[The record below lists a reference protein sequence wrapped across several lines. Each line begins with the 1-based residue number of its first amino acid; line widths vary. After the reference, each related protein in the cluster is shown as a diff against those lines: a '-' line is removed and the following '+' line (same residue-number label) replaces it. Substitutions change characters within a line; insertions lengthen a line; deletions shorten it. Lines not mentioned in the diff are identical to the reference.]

1 MASNRPLAQ
10 ALPTLTPLGRA
21 LLESIREGV
30 VVFDGDGHVLYAN
43 PEGQRSIANGGGSS
57 NGDSNRD
64 ELLPR
69 LSALGARVLPL
80 RVPDLQSGSAAV
92 IPPKLDRGRTLA
104 ERERQAIIDTLEAT
118 QGKLA
123 ETARRLGISRTTLW
137 RRLREYGL
145 KQKTEGFWR
154 ARVAS

>member
-1 MASNRPLAQ
+1 MAGNRPLTQ
-10 ALPTLTPLGRA
+10 NPPSLTPLGRA
-21 LLESIREGV
+21 LLDSIREGV
-30 VVFDGDGHVLYAN
+30 VVFDTDGHVLYAN
-43 PEGQRSIANGGGSS
+43 QEGQRSIGNGSP
-57 NGDSNRD
+57 NGNLGRE

-69 LSALGARVLPL
+69 LSAMGARILPL
-80 RVPDLQSGSAAV
+80 RVPDSQAGAAAV
-92 IPPKLDRGRTLA
+92 IPPKADRGRTLA

-145 KQKTEGFWR
+145 KQKNEGFWR

>member
-1 MASNRPLAQ
+1 MAGNRPMFQ
-10 ALPTLTPLGRA
+10 TSPSLTPLGRA
-21 LLESIREGV
+21 LLDSIREGV
-30 VVFDGDGHVLYAN
+30 VVFDTDGHVLYAN
-43 PEGQRSIANGGGSS
+43 QEGQRSIS
-57 NGDSNRD
+57 NGSPNGNMPGKE

-69 LSALGARVLPL
+69 LSALGARILPL
-80 RVPDLQSGSAAV
+80 RVPDSQAGAAAV
-92 IPPKLDRGRTLA
+92 IPPKADRGRTLA

-154 ARVAS
+154 ARAAS

>member
-1 MASNRPLAQ
+1 MASNRPLTQ
-10 ALPTLTPLGRA
+10 APPSLSPLGRA
-21 LLESIREGV
+21 LLDSIREGV
-30 VVFDGDGHVLYAN
+30 VVFDNDGHVLYAN
-43 PEGQRSIANGGGSS
+43 QEAQRSIGNGSPNGGSPLK
-57 NGDSNRD
+57 D

-69 LSALGARVLPL
+69 LSALGARILPL
-80 RVPDLQSGSAAV
+80 RVPDLQAGAAAV
-92 IPPKLDRGRTLA
+92 IPPKTDRGRTLA

-145 KQKTEGFWR
+145 KQKNEGFWR
-154 ARVAS
+154 ARAAS

>member
-1 MASNRPLAQ
+1 MPATKDRTVSPISLS
-10 ALPTLTPLGRA
+10 PLGSA
-21 LLESIREGV
+21 LLDSIREGI
-30 VVFDGDGHVLYAN
+30 VVFDNAGRVLYAN
-43 PEGQRSIANGGGSS
+43 QEAQRSIGNGAS
-57 NGDSNRD
+57 NGHTPDRE

-69 LSALGARVLPL
+69 LSAMGARILPL
-80 RVPDLQSGSAAV
+80 RVPDSQAGAAAV
-92 IPPKLDRGRTLA
+92 IPPRTDRGRTLA

-145 KQKTEGFWR
+145 KQKNDGFWR
-154 ARVAS
+154 ARTA

>member
-1 MASNRPLAQ
+1 MASNRPMIQTPPSLS
-10 ALPTLTPLGRA
+10 PLGRA
-21 LLESIREGV
+21 LLDSIREGV
-30 VVFDGDGHVLYAN
+30 VVFDTDGRVLYAN
-43 PEGQRSIANGGGSS
+43 QEGQRSIANGSPNGSVP
-57 NGDSNRD
+57 GKE

-69 LSALGARVLPL
+69 LSAMGARILPL
-80 RVPDLQSGSAAV
+80 RVPDSQAGAAAV
-92 IPPKLDRGRTLA
+92 IPPKADRGRTLA

-145 KQKTEGFWR
+145 KQKNEGFWR
-154 ARVAS
+154 ARAAS

>member
-1 MASNRPLAQ
+1 MASNRPLIQ
-10 ALPTLTPLGRA
+10 NPPSLSPLGRA
-21 LLESIREGV
+21 LLDSIREGV
-30 VVFDGDGHVLYAN
+30 VVFDTDGHVLYAN
-43 PEGQRSIANGGGSS
+43 QEAQRSIS
-57 NGDSNRD
+57 NGSNGSVPGKD

-69 LSALGARVLPL
+69 LSAMGARILPL
-80 RVPDLQSGSAAV
+80 RVPDSQAGAAAV
-92 IPPKLDRGRTLA
+92 IPPKADRGRTLA

-145 KQKTEGFWR
+145 KQKNEGFWR
-154 ARVAS
+154 ARAAS

>member
-1 MASNRPLAQ
+1 MAGNRPLTQ
-10 ALPTLTPLGRA
+10 NPPSLTPLGRV
-21 LLESIREGV
+21 LLDSIREGV
-30 VVFDGDGHVLYAN
+30 VVFDTDGHVLYAN
-43 PEGQRSIANGGGSS
+43 QEGQRSIANGSP
-57 NGDSNRD
+57 NGNLGRE

-69 LSALGARVLPL
+69 LSALGARILPL
-80 RVPDLQSGSAAV
+80 RVPDSQAGAAAV
-92 IPPKLDRGRTLA
+92 IPPKADRGRTLA

-145 KQKTEGFWR
+145 KQKNEAFWR
-154 ARVAS
+154 ARAAS

>member
-1 MASNRPLAQ
+1 MIQTPPS
-10 ALPTLTPLGRA
+10 LTPLGRA
-21 LLESIREGV
+21 LLDSIREGV
-30 VVFDGDGHVLYAN
+30 VVFDNDGHVLYAN
-43 PEGQRSIANGGGSS
+43 QEGQRSIS
-57 NGDSNRD
+57 NGSPNGNLPGKE

-69 LSALGARVLPL
+69 LSAMGARILPL
-80 RVPDLQSGSAAV
+80 RVPDSQAGAAAV
-92 IPPKLDRGRTLA
+92 IPPKADRGRTLA

-145 KQKTEGFWR
+145 KQKNEGFWR
-154 ARVAS
+154 ARAAS

>member
-1 MASNRPLAQ
+1 MASNRPMLQ
-10 ALPTLTPLGRA
+10 TPPSLTPLGRA
-21 LLESIREGV
+21 LLDSIREGV
-30 VVFDGDGHVLYAN
+30 VVFDTEGHVLYAN
-43 PEGQRSIANGGGSS
+43 QEAQRSIS
-57 NGDSNRD
+57 NGSNGNVPGKD

-69 LSALGARVLPL
+69 LSAMGARILPL
-80 RVPDLQSGSAAV
+80 RVPDSQAGAAAV
-92 IPPKLDRGRTLA
+92 IPPKADRGRTLA

-145 KQKTEGFWR
+145 KQKNEGFWR
-154 ARVAS
+154 ARAAS

>member
-1 MASNRPLAQ
+1 MASNRPLTQ
-10 ALPTLTPLGRA
+10 APPSLTPLGRA
-21 LLESIREGV
+21 LLDSIREGV
-30 VVFDGDGHVLYAN
+30 VVFDTDGHVLYAN
-43 PEGQRSIANGGGSS
+43 QEAQRSIGNGAPNGGTPAK
-57 NGDSNRD
+57 D

-69 LSALGARVLPL
+69 LSAMGARILPL
-80 RVPDLQSGSAAV
+80 RIPDSQAGAAAV
-92 IPPKLDRGRTLA
+92 IPPKTDRGRTLA

-145 KQKTEGFWR
+145 KQKNDGFWR
-154 ARVAS
+154 ARAAS

>member
-1 MASNRPLAQ
+1 MPTKDRPLTQ
-10 ALPTLTPLGRA
+10 TPVPLTPLGRI
-21 LLESIREGV
+21 LLDSIREGI
-30 VVFDGDGHVLYAN
+30 VVFDNDGRVMYAN
-43 PEGQRSIANGGGSS
+43 PEGQRSIGNGAT
-57 NGDSNRD
+57 NGNTPGRE

-69 LSALGARVLPL
+69 LSALGARILPL
-80 RVPDLQSGSAAV
+80 RVPEAQAGAAAV
-92 IPPKLDRGRTLA
+92 IPPKTDRGRTLA

-145 KQKTEGFWR
+145 KQKNDGFWR
-154 ARVAS
+154 ARSA

>member
-1 MASNRPLAQ
+1 MASNRPLMQ
-10 ALPTLTPLGRA
+10 SLPSLTPLGRA
-21 LLESIREGV
+21 LLDSIREGV
-30 VVFDGDGHVLYAN
+30 VVFDTDGHVLYAN
-43 PEGQRSIANGGGSS
+43 QEGQRSIS
-57 NGDSNRD
+57 NGSPNGNVPGKD

-69 LSALGARVLPL
+69 LSAMGARILPL
-80 RVPDLQSGSAAV
+80 RVPDSQAGAAAV
-92 IPPKLDRGRTLA
+92 IPPKADRGRTLA

-145 KQKTEGFWR
+145 KQKNEGFWR
-154 ARVAS
+154 ARAAS

>member
-1 MASNRPLAQ
+1 MASNRPLIQ
-10 ALPTLTPLGRA
+10 TPPSLTPLGRA
-21 LLESIREGV
+21 LLDSVREGV
-30 VVFDGDGHVLYAN
+30 VVFDTDGHVLYAN
-43 PEGQRSIANGGGSS
+43 QEAQRSIS
-57 NGDSNRD
+57 NGSNGNVPGKD

-69 LSALGARVLPL
+69 LSAMGARILPL
-80 RVPDLQSGSAAV
+80 RVPDSQAGAAAV
-92 IPPKLDRGRTLA
+92 IPPKADRGRTLA

-145 KQKTEGFWR
+145 KQKNEGFWR
-154 ARVAS
+154 ARAAS

>member
-1 MASNRPLAQ
+1 MASNRPSPQVSASLS
-10 ALPTLTPLGRA
+10 PLGRV
-21 LLESIREGV
+21 LLDSIREGV
-30 VVFDGDGHVLYAN
+30 VVFDTEGAVLYAN
-43 PEGQRSIANGGGSS
+43 QEAQRSIGNGGP
-57 NGDSNRD
+57 NGGPPGRD

-69 LSALGARVLPL
+69 LSAMGARILPL
-80 RVPDLQSGSAAV
+80 RVPDSQAGAAAV
-92 IPPKLDRGRTLA
+92 IPPKADRGRTLA

-145 KQKTEGFWR
+145 KQKNDGFWR
-154 ARVAS
+154 ARTTS

>member
-1 MASNRPLAQ
+1 MAGNRPIMQNPPSLS
-10 ALPTLTPLGRA
+10 PLGRA
-21 LLESIREGV
+21 LLDSIREGV
-30 VVFDGDGHVLYAN
+30 VVFDTDGHVLYAN
-43 PEGQRSIANGGGSS
+43 QEGQRSIS
-57 NGDSNRD
+57 NGSPNGNVPGKD

-69 LSALGARVLPL
+69 LSAMGARILPL
-80 RVPDLQSGSAAV
+80 RVPDTPAGAAAV
-92 IPPKLDRGRTLA
+92 IPPKADRGRTLA

-145 KQKTEGFWR
+145 KQKNEGFWR
-154 ARVAS
+154 ARAAS

>member
-1 MASNRPLAQ
+1 MASNRPLA
-10 ALPTLTPLGRA
+10 PMPPSLTPLGRA
-21 LLESIREGV
+21 LLDSIREGV
-30 VVFDGDGHVLYAN
+30 VVFDTEGHVLYAN
-43 PEGQRSIANGGGSS
+43 QEGQRSIGNGGP
-57 NGDSNRD
+57 NGNPPGRD

-69 LSALGARVLPL
+69 LSAMGARILPL
-80 RVPDLQSGSAAV
+80 RVPDSQAGAAAV
-92 IPPKLDRGRTLA
+92 IPPKADRGRTLA

-145 KQKTEGFWR
+145 KQKNDGFWR
-154 ARVAS
+154 ARSAS